1 MSIAGEPANALRA
14 GARIGCDTIQMF
26 TRSPNR
32 WSGPPLSDQQVQ
44 SFHAVRSATGIE
56 PVIAHSAYLINLASP
71 DEALLTRSLDLAAD
85 ELERVSRLAIDGYVL
100 HPGAH
105 TGAGELPGLERI
117 ARALTMLLAD
127 PRSGSSRILLET
139 TSGAGTHLGYRLEHL
154 AWLLAHVDAGAER
167 LGVCIDTAH
176 LFGAG
181 YSLTSAADYGSFWAE
196 FEALIT
202 LPRLGAIHLNDSKKA
217 LGSRGDR
224 HEQLGEGLIGV
235 EAFYRLVNDARLQ
248 QVPMILETPKSDDL
262 HEDVRNLALLREL
275 VGMYREQ
282 AGTE

>member
-1 MSIAGEPANALRA
+1 
-14 GARIGCDTIQMF
+14 
-26 TRSPNR
+26 
-32 WSGPPLSDQQVQ
+32 
-44 SFHAVRSATGIE
+44 
-56 PVIAHSAYLINLASP
+56 
-71 DEALLTRSLDLAAD
+71 
-85 ELERVSRLAIDGYVL
+85 
-100 HPGAH
+100 
-105 TGAGELPGLERI
+105 
-117 ARALTMLLAD
+117 
-127 PRSGSSRILLET
+127 
-139 TSGAGTHLGYRLEHL
+139 
-154 AWLLAHVDAGAER
+154 
-167 LGVCIDTAH
+167 
-176 LFGAG
+176 
-181 YSLTSAADYGSFWAE
+181 
-196 FEALIT
+196 LIT